1 MRTEIKVGDIVRTK
15 DSNTERIVVKTG
27 CGSDGTRIKLDGL
40 GNDCFA
46 EQSLTKL
53 RDGVRRSIRRPI
65 VTRQFG
71 GVTMK
76 SDRLSPDHRT
86 EWLDEDTLAWFL
98 THEFRLNVEY
108 EAERK
113 DDVYNA
119 LTDPFPTLEIG
130 DGGFTPASPGRQF
143 WEGTVYLYATKGSEL
158 PLGIA
163 NSTLVSMVKD
173 NTSALNNNKTA
184 IRLINRID
192 AVLDLLGHG
201 FKLGVNTPERTT
213 DDNQVR

>member
-1 MRTEIKVGDIVRTK
+1 MRAEIKVGDVVKIN
-15 DSNTERIVVKTG
+15 DSDTERIVVKTG

-40 GNDCFA
+40 GNDCYA
-46 EQSLTKL
+46 EQSLIKI
-53 RDGVRRSIRRPI
+53 RDGVRRSARRPT

-71 GVTMK
+71 DVTMK
-76 SDRLSPDHRT
+76 SDRLSLNHKTD
-86 EWLDEDTLAWFL
+86 WLDEDTLAWFE

-119 LTDPFPTLEIG
+119 LTDPFPTLEIAE
-130 DGGFTPASPGRQF
+130 GGFTPASPGRQF
-143 WEGTVYLYATKGSEL
+143 WEGTVYLYAMKGSEL
-158 PLGIA
+158 PLSLA
-163 NSTLVSMVKD
+163 NATLVSMVKG
-173 NTSALNNNKTA
+173 NTSALNNDKTA

-201 FKLGVNTPERTT
+201 FKLGVNTPERTMNE
-213 DDNQVR
+213 NQVC

>member
-1 MRTEIKVGDIVRTK
+1 MRAEIKVGDVVKIN
-15 DSNTERIVVKTG
+15 DSDTERIVVKTG

-40 GNDCFA
+40 GNDCYA
-46 EQSLTKL
+46 EQSLIKI
-53 RDGVRRSIRRPI
+53 RDGVRRSVRRPI

-71 GVTMK
+71 DVTMK
-76 SDRLSPDHRT
+76 SDRLSPNHKTD
-86 EWLDEDTLAWFL
+86 WLDEDTLAWFE

-119 LTDPFPTLEIG
+119 LTDPFPTLEIAE
-130 DGGFTPASPGRQF
+130 GGFTPASPGRQF
-143 WEGTVYLYATKGSEL
+143 WEGTVYLYAMKGSEL
-158 PLGIA
+158 PLSLA
-163 NSTLVSMVKD
+163 NATLVSMVKG
-173 NTSALNNNKTA
+173 NTSALNNDKTA

-201 FKLGVNTPERTT
+201 FKLGVNIPERTMNE
-213 DDNQVR
+213 NQVC